1 MRLTLEER
9 RTIVEIIRRRLGNA
23 RVWLFGSRVDETALG
38 GDIDLLV
45 EMSNPVSERVRLA
58 SELVANLQLAMGEQK
73 IDLIL
78 IDPASSLQ
86 PIHQIAKSQGV
97 ELTMEQADSEK
108 LRLAAL
114 LDVIEKECSWL
125 KRSDQRLFSQTI
137 DEAWLA
143 RLAQDDAA
151 SETLEA
157 FVSRF
162 GRLQDNLGD
171 KLIPAML
178 RAIAEKTGSAL
189 DNLNRA
195 EKLGVLWSAKEWL
208 AARNLRNLMVHEYQ
222 VTAEDFIQA
231 LHLAHELVPKM
242 VQTWLVIKEYLSAR
256 EL

>member
-78 IDPASSLQ
+78 IDTASPLQ

-125 KRSDQRLFSQTI
+125 KRSDRRLFSQTI

-143 RLAQDDAA
+143 RLVQDDAT